1 MEKLNKYKD
10 RLNELS
16 NMIYV
21 LQDQQD
27 AAEKK
32 EIASIVLGLVY
43 SGSDLETGARIEL
56 KNMINE

>member
-1 MEKLNKYKD
+1 MEKLNKYLD

-16 NMIYV
+16 NMIYS
-21 LQDQQD
+21 LQDQED

-32 EIASIVLGLVY
+32 EIASIVLGLIY